1 MKSVSIYLDDVRSC
15 PFGFHVHAF
24 NYNECIYWLNLMTA
38 DNKQV
43 NVLSLD
49 HDLGDIHEE
58 SDGLITKYSPH
69 EKTGYDV
76 ICWIEEQVHTNP
88 GFKLPKKIL
97 CHSAN
102 PSGRANIERVIRKLY
117 GQ

>member
-1 MKSVSIYLDDVRSC
+1 MNSVSIYLDDVRSC
-15 PFGFHVHAF
+15 PYGFNIHAF
-24 NYNECIYWLNLMTA
+24 NYNECVYWLQLMTIEH
-38 DNKQV
+38 KQV
-43 NVLSLD
+43 VVLSLD
-49 HDLGDIHEE
+49 HDLGDFHEA
-58 SDGLITKYSPH
+58 SNVN

-76 ICWIEEQVHTNP
+76 ICWIEEQAHTNP
-88 GFKLPKKIL
+88 SFILPKKIL